1 MPIHIEVV
9 TQEKLILDEPEADM
23 IVLPGSEGVLGVL
36 PRHTPLLT
44 TLGIGELR
52 IKKGDT
58 EQVLAVY
65 GGVVEVR
72 PDKVVVLADMA
83 LKPEEID
90 LEAAEAARRSAQEM
104 MRKGPPPD
112 QAAVI
117 MQELRRAELAVRVRR
132 RTQSRAGAVQL
143 RQSERGNNGND

>member
-9 TQEKLILDEPEADM
+9 TQERLILDEPAADM
-23 IVLPGSEGVLGVL
+23 IILPGKEGVLGVL

-44 TLGIGELR
+44 TLDIGELR
-52 IKKGDT
+52 IKAGGT
-58 EQVLAVY
+58 EHVLAVY
-65 GGVVEVR
+65 GGIVEIR

-83 LKPEEID
+83 EHADEVNLEKAEE
-90 LEAAEAARRSAQEM
+90 ARRTAQEM

-112 QAAVI
+112 EAAII

-132 RTQSRAGAVQL
+132 RVQSRAGVVAL
-143 RQSERGNNGND
+143 RSDVDKD